1 MIIPALLLAS
11 AAAGCPVTF
20 TDVAPRAGISF
31 LHERDATPQHR
42 LPETMGSGLAWL
54 DYDNDGWMDL
64 YVVQSGRFPTGAP
77 GRLFHNNR
85 DGTFTDATA
94 KSGMQTP
101 VYGMGAIAADYD
113 NDGFVDLFVTGLT
126 HNVLY
131 RNNGDGTFTDVS
143 AKAGV
148 VGSGWSTSAA
158 FADVDGDGL
167 LDLFVGRYVDFSVEK
182 DYFCGNV
189 DTGVRVYC
197 HPSVYPPVSGILY
210 RNKGDGTF
218 QDVTKAAGLDVPGKE
233 LAVMF
238 VDIDGD
244 GKPDLFVA
252 NDTVVNFLFR
262 NLGNFKFEDIS
273 LISGTGFGLSG
284 KPQGGMGID
293 AGDLSGSGLP
303 DLVVTYFDFEL
314 NGYYHNLGSGLFDD
328 LTIASGFGPPSFN
341 FLAFGINILDLDDSG
356 ILDVFVANG
365 HIQNPTM
372 REGVTYAERDFLMWN
387 DGHGRFHEQGCGP
400 AFEEAFVSRGSA
412 VADYDNDG
420 DPDIAVS
427 NSGGPLRLLRNDGAH
442 GNWLGVSLTGT
453 RSNRG
458 GIGAKLVAELPSG
471 KKLVRWVASGNSYLS
486 SSDPRVLFGLGKE
499 TAVRKLTITWPSGA
513 VQVLE
518 NLPGGK
524 YLAVTEPRKP

>member
-1 MIIPALLLAS
+1 MILPALLLAS

-64 YVVQSGRFPTGAP
+64 YVVQSGKFPSGAP
-77 GRLFHNNR
+77 GRLYHNNR
-85 DGTFTDATA
+85 DGTFTDVTA

-113 NDGFVDLFVTGLT
+113 NDGFVDLFVTGLS
-126 HNVLY
+126 HDLLY

-148 VGSGWSTSAA
+148 AGSGWSTSAA

-197 HPSVYPPVSGILY
+197 HPSVYPPLAGILY
-210 RNKGDGTF
+210 RNRGDGTF

-233 LAVMF
+233 LAVTF
-238 VDIDGD
+238 ADIDGD

-293 AGDLSGSGLP
+293 AGDLSGSGMP

-314 NGYYHNLGSGLFDD
+314 NGYYHNLGNGLFDD

-341 FLAFGINILDLDDSG
+341 FLAFGINILDPDDSG

-372 REGVTYAERDFLMWN
+372 REGVAYAERDFLMWN

-499 TAVRKLTITWPSGA
+499 TSARKLTITWPSGV

-518 NLPGGK
+518 NLPAGK
-524 YLAVTEPRKP
+524 YVPVTEPRK

>member
-1 MIIPALLLAS
+1 MILPALFLAS

-20 TDVAPRAGISF
+20 TDVAKRAGIDF
-31 LHERDATPQHR
+31 VHEADFSPQHR
-42 LPETMGSGLAWL
+42 LPETMGSGIAWL

-64 YVVQSGRFPTGAP
+64 YVVQSGKFPAGAP
-77 GRLFHNNR
+77 GRLYHNNR

-94 KSGMQTP
+94 KSGMATP
-101 VYGMGAIAADYD
+101 VYGMGAVAADYD

-126 HNVLY
+126 RNVLY
-131 RNNGDGTFTDVS
+131 RNNGNGTFTDVTD
-143 AKAGV
+143 KAGV
-148 VGSGWSTSAA
+148 RGSGWSTSAA

-167 LDLFVGRYVDFSVEK
+167 LDLFVARYVDYSVEK

-189 DTGVRVYC
+189 ETGQRVYC
-197 HPSVYPPVSGILY
+197 HPSVYPPVAGILY
-210 RNKGDGTF
+210 RNRGDGTF
-218 QDVTKAAGLDVPGKE
+218 ADITKEAGLDVPGKE
-233 LAVMF
+233 LAVTF
-238 VDIDGD
+238 ADLDGD

-262 NLGNFKFEDIS
+262 NLGKGKFEDIS
-273 LISGTGFGLSG
+273 LISGTGFGLNG
-284 KPQGGMGID
+284 KPQGGMGVD
-293 AGDLSGSGLP
+293 AGDLSGEGVA

-314 NGYYHNLGSGLFDD
+314 NGYYHNLGGGLFDD
-328 LTIASGFGPPSFN
+328 RTISSGFGPPSFN
-341 FLAFGINILDLDDSG
+341 FLAFGIDILDLDDSG

-372 REGVTYAERDFLMWN
+372 REGVGYAERDFLMWN

-400 AFEEAFVSRGSA
+400 AFAEAFVSRGSA

-427 NSGGPLRLLRNDGAH
+427 NSGGPLRLLRNDGEH
-442 GNWLGVSLTGT
+442 GKWLGISLIGT
-453 RSNRG
+453 VSNRG

-471 KKLVRWVASGNSYLS
+471 RKLVRWVAAGNSYLS

-499 TAVRKLTITWPSGA
+499 TAVRKLTITWPSGV
-513 VQVLE
+513 VQILE
-518 NLPGGK
+518 NLPPGK
-524 YLAVTEPRKP
+524 YVTVTEPRR